1 MNYYAKLDAT
11 LTVVDVF
18 TSNESDELNVSSK
31 TDQTVRKT
39 FKDGSSRKNFAGIG
53 FTYDASRDA
62 FIPPKPHASWVL
74 NETSC
79 IWESPVARPDDTDA
93 YVWDEETTNWI
104 QPT

>member
-11 LTVVDVF
+11 LTVVDIF
-18 TSNESDELNVSSK
+18 TSSESDELNVSSK
-31 TDQTVRKT
+31 TGQTVRKT
-39 FKDGSSRKNFAGIG
+39 FKDGSFRKNFAGVG
-53 FTYDASRDA
+53 FTYDVSRDA
-62 FIPPKPHASWVL
+62 FIPPKLYASWVL

-79 IWESPVARPDDTDA
+79 IWEPPVAYPDDTDA